1 MTYKEIPSLE
11 EEKIAKE
18 ITEKSIKIFRDRSH
32 LLPIKYNPS
41 LRITHFIFGTN
52 YSIADAKELT
62 IQLSKMVYIDEYEDA
77 GPNTIL
83 RLYL

>member
-1 MTYKEIPSLE
+1 MTYKEIPSLD
-11 EEKIAKE
+11 EEKIVKE
-18 ITEKSIKIFRDRSH
+18 ITEKSIKIFRDQSH

-41 LRITHFIFGTN
+41 LRIAHFIFGTN
-52 YSIADAKELT
+52 YPIAVAKELT
-62 IQLSKMVYIDEYEDA
+62 IQLSKLVYIDEYEDA